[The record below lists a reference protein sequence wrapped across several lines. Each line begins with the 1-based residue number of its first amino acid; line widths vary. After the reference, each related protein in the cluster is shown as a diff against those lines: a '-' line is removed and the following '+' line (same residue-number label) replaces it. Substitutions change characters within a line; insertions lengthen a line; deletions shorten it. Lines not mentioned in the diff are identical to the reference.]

1 MLALSGRGG
10 SKRTSCASPEFTG
23 PAATRS
29 SICARA
35 RRAGSSSRGRCS
47 TAPMATTSPNLR
59 ALPLTRGLEGQIW
72 NVADDEPVPP
82 AERGRLCDGAPRP
95 AGAARGAIRRSA
107 ALVDDGRV
115 LRRQQA
121 GFDRQGQDDTGVCP
135 RLSNLSRGA
144 RVSVLIKRFLA
155 SKGD

>member
-47 TAPMATTSPNLR
+47 TAPMPTTSPNLR

-95 AGAARGAIRRSA
+95 AGAPEEPFDEARLSSMTAEFYADNKRVSIAKAKTILGFVPAYPNYREGLRALAEAGEGRGA
-107 ALVDDGRV
+107 
-115 LRRQQA
+115 
-121 GFDRQGQDDTGVCP
+121 
-135 RLSNLSRGA
+135 
-144 RVSVLIKRFLA
+144 
-155 SKGD
+155 